1 MRIGVWRS
9 NARPGKL
16 DAELDYCARGFE
28 TDRNFLRVGDKYL
41 MQPIKD
47 EWQRQSGQQH
57 ARHPTNDV
65 SSGLA
70 QPRMGPSLSGPGSN
84 PLLARR

>member
-1 MRIGVWRS
+1 MPGPVNWMRSSTIV
-9 NARPGKL
+9 P
-16 DAELDYCARGFE
+16 RGFE

-47 EWQRQSGQQH
+47 EWHRQSGQQH

-70 QPRMGPSLSGPGSN
+70 QPTNERFSDEHGALGQGK
-84 PLLARR
+84 ADQKH